1 LPITDPTSV
10 ATTVVYGTQLT
21 IHSQIETALQALDA
35 DTEIFDISIV
45 RKSVGNNFLAV
56 ITYEAPPSPP

>member
-1 LPITDPTSV
+1 LF
-10 ATTVVYGTQLT
+10 TTVVYGTQLT